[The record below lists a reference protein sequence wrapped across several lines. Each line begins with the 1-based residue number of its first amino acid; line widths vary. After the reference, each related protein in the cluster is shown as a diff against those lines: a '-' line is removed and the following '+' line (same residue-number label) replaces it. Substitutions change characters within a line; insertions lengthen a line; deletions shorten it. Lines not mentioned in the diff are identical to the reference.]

1 MREERLLERPGVI
14 ERELRR
20 RETQD
25 VNRRVVSIPRHFER
39 ILNTRQR
46 NVPIADDFG
55 MLDYTNIKMFGSESA
70 LEIEGTIRHIV
81 TKYELRLV
89 RTWVSFTPQDDDVL
103 ALRFSISARLAADE
117 SVPVELVS
125 IVRDDGRISITA

>member
-1 MREERLLERPGVI
+1 MREERLLERLGVI
-14 ERELRR
+14 EREPRR

-25 VNRRVVSIPRHFER
+25 VNRQVVSILRHLER
-39 ILNTRQR
+39 ILNTRQG

-55 MLDYTNIKMFGSESA
+55 MPDYTNIKMFGSESA
-70 LEIEGTIRHIV
+70 REIEGTIRHIV
-81 TKYELRLV
+81 TKYEPRLM
-89 RTWVSFTPQDDDVL
+89 RARVSFTPQEDDVL